1 LAFADGTPKKEKIM
15 DVVCEKCRSKFQIP
29 DKKLPKG
36 QVFSVICPKCTNKV
50 SVDTRFDIPLSTKET
65 PAPSAQPKPELNKT
79 IIEEVDSS
87 AYDASE
93 KPFDFVEEGV
103 ETALLCEPE
112 PAIRAKITTALYNMG
127 YHTTAPQSYKD
138 TLKQMRFHI
147 FDMVVL
153 NERFGTS
160 DPDMNSV
167 LNYLDRLNM
176 SIRRNIFLTLITNR
190 FRTMDNMAAFNKS
203 VNLIVNLKNINEI
216 EKILRR
222 GIADNKAFYRVFKE
236 SLIKTGRV

>member
-1 LAFADGTPKKEKIM
+1 LAFAYGTPKKEIIM
-15 DVVCEKCRSKFQIP
+15 NVVCEKCQTKFQIP
-29 DKKLPKG
+29 SHKVPKG
-36 QVFSVICPKCTNKV
+36 HAFSVICPKCSNKV
-50 SVDTRFDIPLSTKET
+50 SVDPRSDIPLSAKENAVPSTK
-65 PAPSAQPKPELNKT
+65 PKAIPDKT

-103 ETALLCEPE
+103 ETALLCEPD
-112 PAIRAKITTALYNMG
+112 PTIRSKIITALYNMG
-127 YHTTAPQSYKD
+127 YHTTAPQTYKD
-138 TLKQMRFHI
+138 TLKQMRFHV

-153 NERFGTS
+153 NERFGTR

-167 LNYLDRLNM
+167 LKYLDRLNM
-176 SIRRNIFLTLITNR
+176 SIRRNIFLALITNR

-203 VNLIVNLKNINEI
+203 VNLIINLKNINEI

-222 GIADNKAFYRVFKE
+222 GLADNKAFYRVFKE
-236 SLIKTGRV
+236 SLIKTGRI

>member
-1 LAFADGTPKKEKIM
+1 LAFALGTPKKESIM
-15 DVVCEKCRSKFQIP
+15 NVVCEKCRSKFQIP
-29 DKKLPKG
+29 SQKVPKG
-36 QVFSVICPKCTNKV
+36 QAFSVICPKCNNKV
-50 SVDTRFDIPLSTKET
+50 SVDTCVDIPLSSKEN
-65 PAPSAQPKPELNKT
+65 ANPSAKPKPVSNKT

-93 KPFDFVEEGV
+93 KPFDFVEQGV
-103 ETALLCEPE
+103 ETALLCEPD
-112 PAIRAKITTALYNMG
+112 PAIRSKIITALYNMG
-127 YHTTAPQSYKD
+127 YHTTAPQTYKD
-138 TLKQMRFHI
+138 TLKQMRFHV

-153 NERFGTS
+153 NEQFGTR

-167 LNYLDRLNM
+167 LKYLDRLNM
-176 SIRRNIFLTLITNR
+176 SIRRNIFLALITTR

-203 VNLIVNLKNINEI
+203 VNLIINLRNINEI

-222 GIADNKAFYRVFKE
+222 GLADNKAFYRILKE

>member
-1 LAFADGTPKKEKIM
+1 LAFANGTPKKESIM
-15 DVVCEKCRSKFQIP
+15 NVVCERCQSKFQIP
-29 DKKLPKG
+29 SQKVPKG
-36 QVFSVICPKCTNKV
+36 QAFSVICPKCSNKV
-50 SVDTRFDIPLSTKET
+50 SVDTRIDIALSAKET
-65 PAPSAQPKPELNKT
+65 AAPSAKPKPVPNKT

-93 KPFDFVEEGV
+93 KPFDFVEQGV

-112 PAIRAKITTALYNMG
+112 PAIRSKIITALYNMG
-127 YHTTAPQSYKD
+127 YHTTAPQTYKD
-138 TLKQMRFHI
+138 TLKQMRFHV

-153 NERFGTS
+153 NERFGTR
-160 DPDMNSV
+160 DPDINSV

-176 SIRRNIFLTLITNR
+176 SIRRNIFMALITTR

-203 VNLIVNLKNINEI
+203 VNLIINLKNINEI

-222 GIADNKAFYRVFKE
+222 GLADNKAFYRIFKE
-236 SLIKTGRV
+236 SLLKTGRI

>member
-1 LAFADGTPKKEKIM
+1 M

-65 PAPSAQPKPELNKT
+65 PAPSAEPKPGLNKT

-87 AYDASE
+87 VYDASE

-127 YHTTAPQSYKD
+127 YHTTAPQSHKD
-138 TLKQMRFHI
+138 TLKQMRFHV

-153 NERFGTS
+153 NERFGTM

-167 LNYLDRLNM
+167 LNYLDRLNI

-190 FRTMDNMAAFNKS
+190 FRTMDNMAAFNES
-203 VNLIVNLKNINEI
+203 ANLIVNLKNINEI

-222 GIADNKAFYRVFKE
+222 GVADNEVFYRVFKE

>member
-1 LAFADGTPKKEKIM
+1 M
-15 DVVCEKCRSKFQIP
+15 DVLCEKCRGKFHIP
-29 DKKLPKG
+29 DQKVPKG
-36 QVFSVICPKCTNKV
+36 EAFSVICPKCNNKV

-65 PAPSAQPKPELNKT
+65 PAPSTKPKSRLNKT

-103 ETALLCEPE
+103 ETALLCEPD
-112 PAIRAKITTALYNMG
+112 PAIRAKIITALYNMG
-127 YHTTAPQSYKD
+127 YHTTAPQSHKD
-138 TLKQMRFHI
+138 TLKQMRFHV

-153 NERFGTS
+153 NERFGTR

-167 LNYLDRLNM
+167 LKYLDRLNM
-176 SIRRNIFLTLITNR
+176 SIRRNIFLTLLTDR

-203 VNLIVNLKNINEI
+203 VNLIINLKNINEI
-216 EKILRR
+216 EKILKR
-222 GIADNKAFYRVFKE
+222 GVADNKIFYRVFKE

>member
-1 LAFADGTPKKEKIM
+1 M
-15 DVVCEKCRSKFQIP
+15 NVVCEKCQSKFQIP
-29 DKKLPKG
+29 NHKVPKG
-36 QVFSVICPKCTNKV
+36 QAFSVICPKCSNKV
-50 SVDTRFDIPLSTKET
+50 TVDLRSDISLSAKEN
-65 PAPSAQPKPELNKT
+65 AVPSAKSKAIPNKT

-103 ETALLCEPE
+103 ETALLCEPD
-112 PAIRAKITTALYNMG
+112 PTIRSKIITALYNMG
-127 YHTTAPQSYKD
+127 YHTTAPQTYKD
-138 TLKQMRFHI
+138 TLKQMRFHV

-153 NERFGTS
+153 NERFGTR

-167 LNYLDRLNM
+167 LKYLDRLNM
-176 SIRRNIFLTLITNR
+176 SIRRNIFLALITNR

-203 VNLIVNLKNINEI
+203 VNLIINLKNINEI

-222 GIADNKAFYRVFKE
+222 GLADNKAFYRVFKE
-236 SLIKTGRV
+236 SLVKTGRI

>member
-1 LAFADGTPKKEKIM
+1 M
-15 DVVCEKCRSKFQIP
+15 DVLCEKCRGKFHISDQ
-29 DKKLPKG
+29 KVPKG
-36 QVFSVICPKCTNKV
+36 QTFSVICPKCNNKV
-50 SVDTRFDIPLSTKET
+50 SVDTRFDILLSTKGT
-65 PAPSAQPKPELNKT
+65 PAPSTKPKSRLNKT

-103 ETALLCEPE
+103 ETALLCEPD
-112 PAIRAKITTALYNMG
+112 PAIRAKIITALYNMG
-127 YHTTAPQSYKD
+127 YHTTAPQSHKD
-138 TLKQMRFHI
+138 TLKQMRFHV

-153 NERFGTS
+153 NERFGTR

-167 LNYLDRLNM
+167 LKYLDRLNM
-176 SIRRNIFLTLITNR
+176 SIRRNIFLTLLTDR

-203 VNLIVNLKNINEI
+203 VNLIINLKNINEI

-222 GIADNKAFYRVFKE
+222 GLADNKAFYRIFKE